1 VLAGACGQPT
11 GFVQAP
17 ILHTDDDGIP
27 DAEDECPSDAETRN
41 GYEDDDGCPDEIRDD
56 HSMMSVRGRFP
67 AIHFPKNGHT
77 LDANDI
83 EVLDYIARALQK
95 YPDVNVEISGHTDN
109 QGSQE
114 SNQAISLRR
123 AEVVRDYLV
132 EQGIEPERLTV
143 VSRGAT
149 EPSRSND
156 DRRVEF
162 EVLYPNR

>member
-1 VLAGACGQPT
+1 MPRCSRLGAALCCVLAGACGQPT

-67 AIHFPKNGHT
+67 AIH
-77 LDANDI
+77 
-83 EVLDYIARALQK
+83 
-95 YPDVNVEISGHTDN
+95 SDN